1 MPFSTGFDQIQPTLL
16 RREDGG
22 WLAISPPDAPLHIGV
37 GAWSAEDA
45 RNRFVRELREW
56 RLLLDAPAEDAQ
68 QALK

>member
-1 MPFSTGFDQIQPTLL
+1 MVFFIRFAQIEPTLL

-22 WLAISPPDAPLHIGV
+22 WLAVSPPDAPLHIGV

-56 RLLLDAPAEDAQ
+56 RLLLDAPAKDAQ
-68 QALK
+68 